1 MSETATIPV
10 QSQAIAMSI
19 NSFAPKYIGREGT
32 ICRVFA
38 PNPPQLPRKE
48 TAKKFLKK
56 KVKFV
61 LTCATE
67 FGTIC
72 KSAIGRILPYLRDIA
87 MNREI
92 AQVSEV
98 TFGEYVRT
106 SGG

>member
-1 MSETATIPV
+1 MPRFCAKSATV
-10 QSQAIAMSI
+10 AA
-19 NSFAPKYIGREGT
+19 K
-32 ICRVFA
+32 
-38 PNPPQLPRKE
+38 K
-48 TAKKFLKK
+48 TAKKFFKKK

-98 TFGEYVRT
+98 TFGGVCPNIGRLREYLYVA
-106 SGG
+106 

>member
-1 MSETATIPV
+1 MP
-10 QSQAIAMSI
+10 I
-19 NSFAPKYIGREGT
+19 NSFALKYISGRGR
-32 ICRVFA
+32 IYRVLWA
-38 PNPPQLPRKE
+38 KLSDLESLCADEKISRKN
-48 TAKKFLKK
+48 LKI
-56 KVKFV
+56 V
-61 LTCATE
+61 LTCAIS

-92 AQVSEV
+92 AQSSEV

>member
-1 MSETATIPV
+1 MLWAKLSDLESLCADEKI
-10 QSQAIAMSI
+10 S
-19 NSFAPKYIGREGT
+19 
-32 ICRVFA
+32 
-38 PNPPQLPRKE
+38 RKNF
-48 TAKKFLKK
+48 KI
-56 KVKFV
+56 V

-92 AQVSEV
+92 AQNAEV

>member
-1 MSETATIPV
+1 MGGLFVLPKMHKIT
-10 QSQAIAMSI
+10 Q
-19 NSFAPKYIGREGT
+19 NS
-32 ICRVFA
+32 
-38 PNPPQLPRKE
+38 LL
-48 TAKKFLKK
+48 KKHGIFCLTFSLKK

>member
-1 MSETATIPV
+1 MLRKMHKIT
-10 QSQAIAMSI
+10 Q
-19 NSFAPKYIGREGT
+19 NSLSKNHCIFCLT
-32 ICRVFA
+32 FS
-38 PNPPQLPRKE
+38 
-48 TAKKFLKK
+48 LKK

>member
-1 MSETATIPV
+1 MAGEGGYAALS
-10 QSQAIAMSI
+10 
-19 NSFAPKYIGREGT
+19 APKAL
-32 ICRVFA
+32 VFLA
-38 PNPPQLPRKE
+38 LCSNEKISQKNF
-48 TAKKFLKK
+48 KI
-56 KVKFV
+56 V
-61 LTCATE
+61 LTCAIS

-92 AQVSEV
+92 AQNAEV

>member
-1 MSETATIPV
+1 MPRFCAKSATV
-10 QSQAIAMSI
+10 A
-19 NSFAPKYIGREGT
+19 
-32 ICRVFA
+32 
-38 PNPPQLPRKE
+38 
-48 TAKKFLKK
+48 AKRDCKKILKK

>member
-1 MSETATIPV
+1 M
-10 QSQAIAMSI
+10 
-19 NSFAPKYIGREGT
+19 
-32 ICRVFA
+32 
-38 PNPPQLPRKE
+38 
-48 TAKKFLKK
+48 
-56 KVKFV
+56 
-61 LTCATE
+61 E

>member
-1 MSETATIPV
+1 MAGGLFVLPKMYKIT
-10 QSQAIAMSI
+10 Q
-19 NSFAPKYIGREGT
+19 NS
-32 ICRVFA
+32 
-38 PNPPQLPRKE
+38 LL
-48 TAKKFLKK
+48 KKHGIFCLTFSLKK

>member
-1 MSETATIPV
+1 MLLKMHKIT
-10 QSQAIAMSI
+10 Q
-19 NSFAPKYIGREGT
+19 NS
-32 ICRVFA
+32 
-38 PNPPQLPRKE
+38 LL
-48 TAKKFLKK
+48 KKHGIFCLTFYLKK

>member
-1 MSETATIPV
+1 MPRFCAKSA
-10 QSQAIAMSI
+10 
-19 NSFAPKYIGREGT
+19 
-32 ICRVFA
+32 
-38 PNPPQLPRKE
+38 QLPRKE

>member
-1 MSETATIPV
+1 M
-10 QSQAIAMSI
+10 
-19 NSFAPKYIGREGT
+19 
-32 ICRVFA
+32 
-38 PNPPQLPRKE
+38 
-48 TAKKFLKK
+48 
-56 KVKFV
+56 KFV

-72 KSAIGRILPYLRDIA
+72 KYAIGHILPYLRDIA

>member
-1 MSETATIPV
+1 MPRFPPPKPLFFWRFA
-10 QSQAIAMSI
+10 AMKKIS
-19 NSFAPKYIGREGT
+19 
-32 ICRVFA
+32 
-38 PNPPQLPRKE
+38 RKNF
-48 TAKKFLKK
+48 KI
-56 KVKFV
+56 V
-61 LTCATE
+61 LTCAIS

-92 AQVSEV
+92 AQSSEV

>member
-1 MSETATIPV
+1 
-10 QSQAIAMSI
+10 MSI
-19 NSFAPKYIGREGT
+19 NSFAPKYIGREGA
-32 ICRVFA
+32 ICRVFVPKTA
-38 PNPPQLPRKE
+38 CLPRKE
-48 TAKKFLKK
+48 AAKKFFKK

-61 LTCATE
+61 LTCATG

-72 KSAIGRILPYLRDIA
+72 KSAIGHILPYLRDIA

>member
-1 MSETATIPV
+1 VKCVRGLAT
-10 QSQAIAMSI
+10 
-19 NSFAPKYIGREGT
+19 SFALHYT
-32 ICRVFA
+32 I
-38 PNPPQLPRKE
+38 NI
-48 TAKKFLKK
+48 LKK

-67 FGTIC
+67 FGTIY

>member
-1 MSETATIPV
+1 MAGGLFVLPKMHKIT
-10 QSQAIAMSI
+10 Q
-19 NSFAPKYIGREGT
+19 NS
-32 ICRVFA
+32 
-38 PNPPQLPRKE
+38 LL
-48 TAKKFLKK
+48 KKHGIFCLTFSLKK

>member
-1 MSETATIPV
+1 MSETATIPA
-10 QSQAIAMSI
+10 QSQAMAMSI
-19 NSFAPKYIGREGT
+19 NSFAPKYIGREGA

>member
-1 MSETATIPV
+1 MNNLHKSRRE
-10 QSQAIAMSI
+10 SLAIFKLKNLAISI
-19 NSFAPKYIGREGT
+19 AFCI
-32 ICRVFA
+32 
-38 PNPPQLPRKE
+38 
-48 TAKKFLKK
+48 LKK